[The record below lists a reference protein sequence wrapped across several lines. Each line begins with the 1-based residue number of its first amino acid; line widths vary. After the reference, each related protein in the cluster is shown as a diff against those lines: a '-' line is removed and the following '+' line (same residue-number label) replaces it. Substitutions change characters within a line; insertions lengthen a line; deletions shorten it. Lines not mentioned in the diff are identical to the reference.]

1 LTCNPLAFK
10 KKMMRDSS
18 YQDWVYEEEIEP
30 AVMDTWKYDPI
41 VLGLNERKPVT
52 KEKTTNGG
60 KNAKK

>member
-1 LTCNPLAFK
+1 
-10 KKMMRDSS
+10 MRDSS